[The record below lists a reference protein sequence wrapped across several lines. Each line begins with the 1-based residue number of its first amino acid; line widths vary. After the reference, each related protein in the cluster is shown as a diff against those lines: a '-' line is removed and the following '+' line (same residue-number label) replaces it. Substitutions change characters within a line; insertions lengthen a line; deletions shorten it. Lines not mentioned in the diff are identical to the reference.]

1 MDNGEDSFPRRMVW
15 ISGRVGEVLLRVF
28 LGSSGLIG
36 RSCACAFLAALLCA
50 SPLPTAAREKDTT
63 DYGTGL
69 VVNVPLPESEVTPVI
84 SEVAQNGIIRGTKE
98 YNKDEYVRGA
108 DAPASCNL
116 FPAWTD
122 GGKVFYKVREHA
134 LDPRN
139 FKESN
144 DVGTIA
150 VRYVVQS
157 QGERNTVLRI
167 DSVFVEEFRHKAH
180 PSNGSVE
187 SSEFKV
193 IQDHLDEIE
202 LAKKQ
207 AAEVEQ
213 ERQERLAKKNFGIG
227 EESSAGGISSDSP
240 NAAPLPGG
248 REPDL
253 ELRSAATAQ
262 PDETLEQHVA
272 NLRRELE
279 RLVKAPG
286 APLKSAPFHSAGT
299 LKTLPSGTDVLI
311 VITTPYWF
319 GVETRDGQH
328 GWLLREQLE
337 LLP

>member
-1 MDNGEDSFPRRMVW
+1 
-15 ISGRVGEVLLRVF
+15 VGEVFLQVF
-28 LGSSGLIG
+28 LRRFGLS
-36 RSCACAFLAALLCA
+36 RLSCASAFLAALLFA
-50 SPLPTAAREKDTT
+50 STLPVAARAKDTT

-69 VVNVPLPESEVTPVI
+69 VVNVPLPESEVAPVV

-98 YNKDEYVRGA
+98 YNKDDYIRGA
-108 DAPASCNL
+108 DAAASSNL
-116 FPAWTD
+116 FPAWID
-122 GGKVFYKVREHA
+122 GGKVFYKVKKQA

-150 VRYVVQS
+150 VRYVVQP
-157 QGERNTVLRI
+157 QGEKNTVVRI
-167 DSVFVEEFRHKAH
+167 DAMFVEDFRHTVHA
-180 PSNGSVE
+180 SNGTVE
-187 SSEFKV
+187 SSEYKV
-193 IQDHLDEIE
+193 IQDHLDSIE
-202 LAKKQ
+202 LMKKQ

-213 ERQERLAKKNFGIG
+213 ERQERLSKKNFGIG
-227 EESSAGGISSDSP
+227 GESPTLGITSDSP
-240 NAAPLPGG
+240 NAALLPGG
-248 REPDL
+248 KEPDR
-253 ELRSAATAQ
+253 ELRSAVTAQ
-262 PDETLEQHVA
+262 TDETLEQHVA
-272 NLRRELE
+272 NLRHELE

-299 LKTLPSGTDVLI
+299 LKTLPSGTEVLI